1 MGELSNPL
9 HLATLG
15 SAFLWPLA
23 AGVAVVLWSKS
34 RAAARAKQAAA
45 VDDKLKHLYR
55 QVEAKPV
62 PTRLRL
68 VVDALEE
75 GEELAATAPKAG
87 ARKGTPAGS

>member
-15 SAFLWPLA
+15 SALLWPLA
-23 AGVAVVLWSKS
+23 AGVAVVAWSRS
-34 RAAARAKQAAA
+34 RAAARAKKAAA
-45 VDDKLKHLYR
+45 VEGQLKELYR
-55 QVEAKPV
+55 QVEARPV
-62 PTRLRL
+62 PPRLRL

-75 GEELAATAPKAG
+75 GEELAAAGAKAG

>member
-15 SAFLWPLA
+15 SALLWPLA
-23 AGVAVVLWSKS
+23 AGVAVVVWSKA
-34 RAAARAKQAAA
+34 RAAARTKQAAA
-45 VDDKLKHLYR
+45 VEDKLKDFYR

-62 PTRLRL
+62 PGRLKL

-75 GEELAATAPKAG
+75 GDELASGGPKAG